1 HPPPFVPTVKIV
13 DLAMRRTIPLS
24 EWVFPVFKDR
34 DGGMNEVPQH
44 FSPGKP
50 REKATAPVPRPD
62 RRFYAQT
69 QAFGR
74 FGIRWFDPQIM
85 PREHS
90 HGHIELN
97 WLTAGS

>member
-1 HPPPFVPTVKIV
+1 
-13 DLAMRRTIPLS
+13 
-24 EWVFPVFKDR
+24 
-34 DGGMNEVPQH
+34 MNEQPQH
-44 FSPGKP
+44 FAPGRP

-85 PREHS
+85 PAEHF
-90 HGHIELN
+90 HGHI
-97 WLTAGS
+97 

>member
-1 HPPPFVPTVKIV
+1 
-13 DLAMRRTIPLS
+13 
-24 EWVFPVFKDR
+24 
-34 DGGMNEVPQH
+34 MNEQPQH

-85 PREHS
+85 PEEHFHRTPAAERDTFRHLLGTAREGLRVARRRPRS
-90 HGHIELN
+90 RRRLR
-97 WLTAGS
+97 SSRR